1 MLGKEDNILLNRYK
15 ILKLIKRGGMGVIY
29 LAEDLHLERT
39 CAVKEL
45 IIDFSHTSQEDINR
59 AIENFKREARIL
71 ANLHHT
77 NLPKVY
83 DYFVSGINYFLVM
96 DYIEGNDLLSLL
108 NQRTCGFS
116 EEEVMKWL
124 FELCDVLDYLH
135 TQDPPIIY
143 RDVKPSN
150 IMLREKDKKIILIDF
165 GIAIISSGTLPFKK
179 RESLG
184 TLGYVS
190 PEQCDG
196 KTGPTGDIYSLGATA
211 YHLLT
216 GSLPPVFIE
225 TSIKEKR
232 KDISDELEQIISKCL
247 KKNVIER
254 YQNIKELYYEL
265 EKINK
270 RNINI
275 PHKES
280 IKESDYKIIS
290 REDIYDLTEKNLYNI
305 LYNYI
310 SQDTSGKLTIKD
322 EHEEGEIY
330 LNKGNI
336 VDAKLGNLSGE
347 EALNSFFTWTE
358 GQVCYS
364 MEIIDNMEINKS
376 TSSILREGLRINNE
390 LQSMRKELPLLA
402 LNQTLMVNKSLST
415 DREHSFSPLE
425 IAIIAYIKNKL
436 SIREVAQKLNRNY
449 FKIFKIIYEL
459 YKENIFVDPCIFKRN
474 IKILIVDDEE
484 EIRNMIISCLES
496 NYNFQMESAGDGVEC
511 CLKLNIFKP
520 DIILLDICMP
530 DIDGYEICKVID
542 KMTKISKPEV
552 IIITA
557 IKIDLIEKLRD
568 KDYIDI
574 LYKPFA
580 IKELEKK
587 IDIIIRKINLQKSI
601 SELP

>member
-1 MLGKEDNILLNRYK
+1 MLGKENNILLNRYK

-29 LAEDLHLERT
+29 LAEDLHLERI

-45 IIDFSHTSQEDINR
+45 LIDFSHTSQEDINR

-71 ANLHHT
+71 ADLHHT

-83 DYFVSGINYFLVM
+83 DYFVSENKYFLVM
-96 DYIEGNDLLSLL
+96 DYIKGNDLLSLL
-108 NQRTCGFS
+108 NQRINGFS
-116 EEEVMKWL
+116 EGEVINWL
-124 FELCDVLDYLH
+124 FQLCDVLDYLH

-196 KTGPTGDIYSLGATA
+196 KAAPTSDIYSLGATA

-216 GSLPPVFIE
+216 GSLPPVFTE
-225 TSIKEKR
+225 TPVKEKR
-232 KDISDELEQIISKCL
+232 KDISDELEKIISTCL

-265 EKINK
+265 EKLNK
-270 RNINI
+270 KNINI
-275 PHKES
+275 SPDES
-280 IKESDYKIIS
+280 IKEIDYKIIS
-290 REDIYDLTEKNLYNI
+290 REDVYDLTKKNLYNI

-310 SQDTSGKLTIKD
+310 SQEISGKLTIKD
-322 EHEEGEIY
+322 ANEEGQIY
-330 LNKGNI
+330 LNQGNI
-336 VDAKLGNLSGE
+336 VDAKLKNLSGE

-364 MEIIDNMEINKS
+364 REVIDSMVINKS
-376 TSSILREGLRINNE
+376 TSSILREGLKIENE
-390 LQSMRKELPLLA
+390 LQSMKKDVPLLD
-402 LNQTLMVNKSLST
+402 LNQTFMVNKSLST
-415 DREHSFSPLE
+415 EGEHSFSPLE
-425 IAIIAYIKNKL
+425 IAIIAYINNKL
-436 SIREVAQKLNRNY
+436 STREVARKLNRSY
-449 FKIFKIIYEL
+449 FKILKIIYKL
-459 YKENIFVDPCIFKRN
+459 YKENILLEPCVFKRD

-484 EIRNMIISCLES
+484 AIRNMIISCLES
-496 NYNFQMESAGDGVEC
+496 SYNFHIESAGDGVEC

-542 KMTKISKPEV
+542 KMPKISRPE
-552 IIITA
+552 ILIITA
-557 IKIDLIEKLRD
+557 IKIDLIENLQD

-574 LYKPFA
+574 LHKPFP
-580 IKELEKK
+580 INDLEKK
-587 IDIIIRKINLQKSI
+587 IDKIIRKIILQKSH
-601 SELP
+601 SNLP